1 MQESGGG
8 TGGEIGL
15 RSVLGEGSE
24 FWFTFPAEPV
34 TEEARGG
41 AKAGRSEGAG
51 REHLRVLVVED
62 NGLNRLV
69 ATRLLSRLGV
79 EAATAED
86 GEKAVSMARETV
98 CDLILMDVQMAGVN
112 GLDAARAIRAVG
124 RGIPLIVALTAH
136 VLCGERA
143 DCRTAGMVEFLSKPL
158 VLGAP
163 EEVLERAARRRPASL
178 VARAQRRKKG
188 ENSKGCN
195 ANLLEFGQNLS
206 R

>member
-1 MQESGGG
+1 M
-8 TGGEIGL
+8 
-15 RSVLGEGSE
+15 
-24 FWFTFPAEPV
+24 
-34 TEEARGG
+34 
-41 AKAGRSEGAG
+41 
-51 REHLRVLVVED
+51 ED